1 MTTEKIIENILKK
14 TLFLWLPIVA
24 ISELIKDLLAKNKK
38 E

>member
-24 ISELIKDLLAKNKK
+24 ISELIKDLFEKNKK

>member
-24 ISELIKDLLAKNKK
+24 ISELIKDLLAKYKK

>member
-1 MTTEKIIENILKK
+1 MTTEKIIEGILKK

-24 ISELIKDLLAKNKK
+24 ISELIKDLFAKNKK